1 MFETL
6 QLRWRDKQKAPAV
19 KKVPGVC
26 QPEVYLEH
34 FDSSRFQPGY
44 PSDASENVSSSGSKV
59 KQVPWKFTRRSAGG
73 RELGFVCIW
82 NGYRALHQG
91 IEQSRKQ
98 EPGVRNRHGVQALA
112 ITITFRKQRRR
123 RQICR
128 RMSCV
133 NLCVLCIHHSLLG
146 GQFCFIKYIKL
157 NESSFIP
164 FLAHIPSLS
173 LQVSYERQEN
183 LQFEIISRRK

>member
-73 RELGFVCIW
+73 RELVFVCIW
-82 NGYRALHQG
+82 NGYRALHKG
-91 IEQSRKQ
+91 IEQSRSQ
-98 EPGVRNRHGVQALA
+98 EPGARSQESTWSTSAGNYYYFQETASTEA
-112 ITITFRKQRRR
+112 NMQTDE
-123 RQICR
+123 
-128 RMSCV
+128 
-133 NLCVLCIHHSLLG
+133 LCKFMCTLYSPLTPRGIVL
-146 GQFCFIKYIKL
+146 FY
-157 NESSFIP
+157 
-164 FLAHIPSLS
+164 
-173 LQVSYERQEN
+173 
-183 LQFEIISRRK
+183 